1 MSEPNPYAPPKV
13 DESEAP
19 SAIYWQ
25 CYGERV
31 LARNGAMLPKVDL
44 ETGAS
49 DDEMT
54 SVARSYQAA
63 GAGHVFKIAMFVGI
77 YFFAQALFENDSEWL
92 LWTLVGASIVMG
104 WLGRLRGGQTGAI
117 TIWEFRE
124 TVRERRR
131 QIRRKIRISL
141 LAGSF
146 LLMILGPSLL
156 LSSGPFHAAWVLRL
170 ITTGLVLLLANA
182 LWAMFDR
189 PSTRSESGPDGWLRI
204 RKVHPAAM
212 AKLRKI
218 EAEQQQQAATAAP
231 HRKRLVRTSY
241 YHKYP
246 LASLLGTR
254 RINPLQILVIALM
267 KLLRSKRLERETF
280 HFSEAAE
287 IPEAN
292 LSDSLQ
298 QKIQSWRA
306 RHPDWPLLQA
316 NRLPSPAG
324 DLTVESAT
332 LVSPGLEHSIH
343 FIHTWLE
350 QKSSTSTCMFEFHT
364 FIKPGGKIY
373 TTHMQLIQLPRPHVD
388 AARVKGSEEEVFRAH
403 LTRCARHEIDAPADR
418 AELLER
424 IHREKLEID
433 DLLEAGGYHG
443 PTREVG

>member
-131 QIRRKIRISL
+131 QIRRKIRIGL

-316 NRLPSPAG
+316 NRLPSPPAIS
-324 DLTVESAT
+324 LSNPPPSFPPASNTAST
-332 LVSPGLEHSIH
+332 
-343 FIHTWLE
+343 
-350 QKSSTSTCMFEFHT
+350 SSTPGWSRNPPPAPACSSST
-364 FIKPGGKIY
+364 PSSSRAGKS
-373 TTHMQLIQLPRPHVD
+373 TPPTCSSSNSPAPTSTPHASR
-388 AARVKGSEEEVFRAH
+388 AARK
-403 LTRCARHEIDAPADR
+403 RCSAP
-418 AELLER
+418 
-424 IHREKLEID
+424 
-433 DLLEAGGYHG
+433 
-443 PTREVG
+443 T